1 MAMRRELGAA
11 TVFAVSAGAMI
22 SSGLFLLPRIL
33 YGTPDNPGAG
43 SAIYLCYLIAAIL
56 LIPALFSKAE
66 LVSAMPKAGGDFYF
80 IDRSLGPGFGCVGGM
95 AAWASLALKSA
106 FAVLG
111 IGFLVQVLL
120 VPQMSVLGAKGIACG
135 FCALFA
141 LVNISSTRHSGRMQV
156 ALVVGL
162 LAILF
167 GYGIFGMSTPVGRP
181 SLGGLMPQA
190 GQWTKVLAGAA
201 TVFIAFGGVTKS
213 ATLGEEVRNPRR
225 DVVRGM
231 FAACLVV
238 SALYVLT
245 ALVTVGLLSDTAE
258 WSNMPLS
265 QAAEKMWGRT
275 GFIVLGAAA
284 LFAFV
289 TTGNAGVLAAARIV
303 MAMAQDGL
311 LPAALG
317 KINKKR
323 GTPVAAIVCTSLF
336 MMVALLLPM
345 ELFVK
350 AASAM
355 QVLLFMFVMM
365 SLILMRESR
374 IPTYNP
380 TWRCPLYPWLPIIGI
395 CIHAL
400 LLVELGTLPLAV
412 TGLILGAS
420 LFYYLLH
427 VRVGEVRESA
437 LVRVALRLSQAD
449 FNEFDVE
456 AELSRVVRDRDMA
469 EIDRFDR
476 FADECLVLD
485 LKEVSDLPGLFAEV
499 ARILSPRVRM
509 TEADI
514 RRRLQEREEL
524 GTTVMRPG
532 LAVPHM
538 VNEDVGAP
546 EMVVVRSRQ
555 GIAFEEDGELVYAI
569 FVLAASPEEREFYM
583 EALVAVAEIASQ
595 EDFDSRWTR
604 ARGPEALRE
613 IVRAGERKRVGR
625 GDQEADDSDN
635 DNDEDSGDDN

>member
-1 MAMRRELGAA
+1 MAMRRELGPA

-22 SSGLFLLPRIL
+22 SSGLFLLPRYL
-33 YGTPDNPGAG
+33 FESAG
-43 SAIYLCYLIAAIL
+43 SAMYLCYLIAAVL

-111 IGFLVQVLL
+111 IGFLVEVMF
-120 VPQMSVLGAKGIACG
+120 VPDLGELGAKAIACG
-135 FCALFA
+135 CCAVFA
-141 LVNISSTRHSGRMQV
+141 IVNISSTRHSGRMQV
-156 ALVVGL
+156 VLVVGL
-162 LAILF
+162 LVILF
-167 GYGIFGMSTPVGRP
+167 AYGIFGLSTEAGRP
-181 SLGGLMPQA
+181 SLGGLLPNA
-190 GQWTKVLAGAA
+190 DSWTKVLAGAA

-231 FAACLVV
+231 LAACLVV
-238 SALYVLT
+238 SVLYVLT
-245 ALVTVGLLSDTAE
+245 ALVTVGLLSDTVK
-258 WSNMPLS
+258 WGNMPLS

-275 GFIVLGAAA
+275 GFILLGVAA
-284 LFAFV
+284 LLAFV

-311 LPAALG
+311 LPEALG
-317 KINKKR
+317 KLSKKR
-323 GTPVAAIVCTSLF
+323 GTPVMAITCTSVF
-336 MMVALLLPM
+336 MMLVLTALPL

-355 QVLLFMFVMM
+355 KILLFMFGMI

-380 TWRCPLYPWLPIIGI
+380 TWRCPLYPWLPILGIG
-395 CIHAL
+395 AYGF

-412 TGLILGAS
+412 AAVILGAA

-437 LVRVALRLSQAD
+437 LVRVALRLAQAD
-449 FNEFDVE
+449 FSEYDVE
-456 AELSRVVRDRDMA
+456 AELSHLVRERDMA
-469 EIDRFDR
+469 ETDRFDR
-476 FADECLVLD
+476 FADGCLVLD
-485 LKEVSDLPGLFAEV
+485 LKDVSDLAGLFGEV
-499 ARILSPRVRM
+499 AHILSPHVRM

-514 RRRLQEREEL
+514 VRRLQEREAL

-538 VNEDVGAP
+538 VNADVGAP
-546 EMVVVRSRQ
+546 QMVVVRSRQ
-555 GIAFEEDGELVYAI
+555 GVAFEEDGDLVYAI
-569 FVLAASPEEREFYM
+569 FVLAASPDEREFYM

-595 EDFDSRWTR
+595 KDFDSRWTR

-613 IVRAGERKRVGR
+613 IVRSGERKRVGR
-625 GDQEADDSDN
+625 GAQEADDSANDN
-635 DNDEDSGDDN
+635 DN